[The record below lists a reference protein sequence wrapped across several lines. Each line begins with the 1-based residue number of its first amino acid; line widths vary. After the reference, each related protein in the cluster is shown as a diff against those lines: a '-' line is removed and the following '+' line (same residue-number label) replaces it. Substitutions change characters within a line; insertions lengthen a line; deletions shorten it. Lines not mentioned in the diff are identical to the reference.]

1 MNITVRIANN
11 YGSRV
16 VYPVCQRA
24 NAFADIA
31 GTKTLT
37 DDVLALIQQLGFGVV
52 VQQETL

>member
-24 NAFADIA
+24 HAFADIA

-37 DDVLALIQQLGFGVV
+37 DTVLATIQTLGFGVV
-52 VQQETL
+52 VEQESI

>member
-11 YGSRV
+11 YGNRV

>member
-1 MNITVRIANN
+1 MNITVRIAYN